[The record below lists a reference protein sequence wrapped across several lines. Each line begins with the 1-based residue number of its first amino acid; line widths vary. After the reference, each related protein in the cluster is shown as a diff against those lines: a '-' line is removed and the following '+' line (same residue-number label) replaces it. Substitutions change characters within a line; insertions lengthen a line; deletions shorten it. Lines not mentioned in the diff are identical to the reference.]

1 VTRALL
7 DYTPELGALDRSN
20 RSTEATLEDALMRKA
35 LVSVIALLATAC
47 GNKPSSPAANH
58 PVATAAATEAAAPA
72 TPSAAPAVEQT
83 TTPPAKAAAN
93 TKKTVRNV
101 HVAKTAP
108 RETTPQKL
116 PVSEGVRRDGPG

>member
-1 VTRALL
+1 
-7 DYTPELGALDRSN
+7 
-20 RSTEATLEDALMRKA
+20 MRKV
-35 LVSVIALLATAC
+35 LVSVIALLGTAC
-47 GNKPSSPAANH
+47 GSKPSSPAANH
-58 PVATAAATEAAAPA
+58 PVSTAAETEAAAPA
-72 TPSAAPAVEQT
+72 APSAAPPVEQKT
-83 TTPPAKAAAN
+83 AQPAKAAAN

>member
-1 VTRALL
+1 MTRARP
-7 DYTPELGALDRSN
+7 DYTPELGAPDRSN

-83 TTPPAKAAAN
+83 TTPPAKAAN
-93 TKKTVRNV
+93 TKRTVRNV
-101 HVAKTAP
+101 RVAKTV
-108 RETTPQKL
+108 RQETTPQKL
-116 PVSEGVRRDGPG
+116 PASEGVRRDGPG